1 LIHFY
6 KRKFIVYT
14 IMHKNGGVD
23 NKSFDPDSGLHTPH
37 FLPNSSNL
45 TQGAELISRKA
56 TVDTK
61 ESHCLQ
67 VDQGITFAWSSI
79 CVSTREV
86 KGGTCCGLF
95 KSAVKPAKHIVK
107 NVSGMVKPG
116 ELLAI
121 MGASGAG
128 KSTLLN
134 TLLFRNMGD
143 LKVTG
148 TRMANRSLVTP
159 TSLTSLSGYV
169 QQDDLF
175 FGTLTVMEHLTFQAM
190 VRMDKEIPM
199 KKRMERVEEVMKELG
214 LAKSRDTVIGITG
227 RIKGISGGE
236 MKRLAVASEV
246 LTNPPLLFCD
256 EPTSGLDSFMSASV
270 MELMR
275 EMAKQ
280 GRSVICTIHQPS
292 SQIFAKFDRLLL
304 MAEGEVA
311 YLGDAK
317 LAKNIFDRC
326 DFPCPAD
333 YNPSDH
339 YVECLAIQPGLE
351 EESRAKVCTVVET
364 YNKSQEAKAMLKEV
378 MEMENNLDRDNS
390 NTEKRSPY
398 KASWWTQFF
407 SLLWRN
413 WLALIKEPQQ
423 VQVRLGST
431 IVIAFILGIIYLQQ
445 NLDQNGVMN
454 INGAIFILI
463 TNLSFSNI
471 FAVVTVFSSELPIF
485 LREHFNGMYRVDTY
499 FLTKQIVEL
508 PVSIVGPALF
518 VVIFY
523 FMVGLD
529 ITAEKFFLHLV
540 IVLLILQVVMSLG
553 YFMSCI
559 SPNAEVGLALAPV
572 IVIPFL
578 LFGGFFL
585 NTVDVPIWL
594 IWLKYLSWF
603 LYGFEALLINQ
614 WDGIENIT
622 CPAEPKM
629 VGSLLFNNSIGEN
642 LFIDLEQNV
651 ADNLTTFSTMI
662 EDFSAS
668 FASGGQPESYAAPG
682 GDFGNF
688 TGSGGFPGAVP
699 CLHTGDQVLTQL
711 NFHKENFNRDIGV
724 LIALSVGLRIA
735 AFIALLL
742 RTRRKR

>member
-1 LIHFY
+1 MDNRSFEP
-6 KRKFIVYT
+6 
-14 IMHKNGGVD
+14 D
-23 NKSFDPDSGLHTPH
+23 NKFHSRQFVPPDISIHPRLKKAND
-37 FLPNSSNL
+37 NSDNVS
-45 TQGAELISRKA
+45 TSSSEDSC
-56 TVDTK
+56 
-61 ESHCLQ
+61 HLQ
-67 VDQGITFAWSSI
+67 VNEGITFAWSNI
-79 CVSTREV
+79 CVSTREQKV
-86 KGGTCCGLF
+86 GKCCGLLG
-95 KSAVKPAKHIVK
+95 SETKPAKQLLK

-143 LKVTG
+143 LKITG

-159 TSLTSLSGYV
+159 NSLTALSGYV

-175 FGTLTVMEHLTFQAM
+175 FGTLTVIEHLTFQAM

-199 KKRMERVEEVMKELG
+199 SKRMERVEEVLKGLG
-214 LAKSRDTVIGITG
+214 LAKSRDTVIGIPG

-280 GRSVICTIHQPS
+280 GRTVICTIHQPS

-304 MAEGEVA
+304 MAEGQVA

-326 DFPCPAD
+326 HLPCPED

-351 EESRAKVCTVVET
+351 EESKARVSTVVKS
-364 YNKSQEAKAMLKEV
+364 YNESQEGRALLKEV
-378 MEMENNLDRDNS
+378 VEMETSLNKDEMS
-390 NTEKRSPY
+390 VAEKRSPY
-398 KASWWTQFF
+398 KASWWVQFY
-407 SLLWRN
+407 SLIWRN
-413 WLALIKEPQQ
+413 WLALIKEPQL
-423 VQVRLGST
+423 VQVRVGSS

-471 FAVVTVFSSELPIF
+471 FAVVTVFCAELPIF

-508 PVSIVGPALF
+508 PVSLCGTAVF

-529 ITAEKFFLHLV
+529 ITAEKFFLHLIV
-540 IVLLILQVVMSLG
+540 VLLVVQVVMSLG
-553 YFMSCI
+553 YFLSCI
-559 SPNAEVGLALAPV
+559 SPNVEIGLALAPV
-572 IVIPFL
+572 ILIPFL

-622 CPAEPKM
+622 CPAEALREGVP
-629 VGSLLFNNSIGEN
+629 STFLLDINNSTEED
-642 LFIDLEQNV
+642 LFTGLEQNV
-651 ADNLTTFSTMI
+651 ADNFTTAVGSMMAN
-662 EDFSAS
+662 FSAS
-668 FASGGQPESYAAPG
+668 GGEFGNYAAPG
-682 GDFGNF
+682 GDFGNYN
-688 TGSGGFPGAVP
+688 SGGGSPAVP
-699 CLHTGDQVLTQL
+699 CLHTGGQVLTQL
-711 NFHKENFNRDIGV
+711 NFYKENFNRDIGV

-735 AFIALLL
+735 AYIALLL
-742 RTRRKR
+742 RTRRKS